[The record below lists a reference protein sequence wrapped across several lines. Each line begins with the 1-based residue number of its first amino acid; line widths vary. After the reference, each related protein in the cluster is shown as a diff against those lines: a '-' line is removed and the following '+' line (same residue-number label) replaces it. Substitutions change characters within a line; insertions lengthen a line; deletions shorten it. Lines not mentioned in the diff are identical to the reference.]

1 MDSYKYREM
10 MVLGQIETAGV
21 TNQSILNS
29 FREIPREIFAPHLS
43 PAVAYRDEDCSIG
56 LNRILMEPAVQAR
69 LIQALNVRPSDVVLD
84 VGGAT
89 GYSSALFSRLAT
101 TVVMIED
108 NAELQTQAEQNLLQL
123 DASNVVV
130 FSGLLTKGCPLH
142 APFDVVFIN
151 GACAHIPEALVDQL
165 SPGGRLACVL
175 QERRENMGKAT
186 LFSKNEDGVVSR
198 KALFD
203 ANIPYMDG
211 FAPEPAFVL

>member
-21 TNQSILNS
+21 TSQSILNS
-29 FREIPREIFAPHLS
+29 FREVPREIFAPHMS
-43 PAVAYRDEDCSIG
+43 PAVTYRDEDCSIG
-56 LNRILMEPAVQAR
+56 SNRILMEPAVQAR
-69 LIQALNVRPSDVVLD
+69 LIQALEVKPSDVVLD

-89 GYSSALFSRLAT
+89 GYSSALFSKIAT

-108 NAELQTQAEQNLLQL
+108 DKEMQAQAEKNLLQL

-142 APFDVVFIN
+142 APFDVIFIN
-151 GACAHIPEALVDQL
+151 GACAHIPEALIEQL
-165 SPGGRLACVL
+165 SSGGRLACVL

-186 LFSKNEDGVVSR
+186 LFSKNDDGIVSM
-198 KALFD
+198 KSLFD

-211 FAPEPAFVL
+211 FAPEPGFVL